1 MNNNWTRELTELE
14 LKAFCNFVLDENNN
28 CERLDHKEYPEY
40 LGEGLTQTLYKFPNT
55 NEYVLIIR
63 QKGYIVNA
71 LHIKSNEFEDFQKNW
86 ETGKLFPYGKLKDI
100 NSDKERDS
108 ESKITPATALESA
121 LEGTSKTKAD
131 EANGVE
137 KIELNSEKIKK
148 GETKDD

>member
-86 ETGKLFPYGKLKDI
+86 ETGKLFPYGKLKEI
-100 NSDKERDS
+100 DS
-108 ESKITPATALESA
+108 ESKITPATALKSV
-121 LEGTSKTKAD
+121 LEGTSIN
-131 EANGVE
+131 EANEADSV
-137 KIELNSEKIKK
+137 KSSELNPEGIIKE
-148 GETKDD
+148 GETIDD